1 MNLQP
6 LQLAF
11 EQNADAER
19 AEAMAAYMK
28 HNFTYYGIKS
38 PIRKAITSDFFKSFK
53 YLEMSEIEKGV
64 REMWSKNEREWHYAA
79 LDFLVLHKKKW
90 NEKSIQL
97 FEYLLL
103 RHSWWDSVDPL
114 AAHMVG
120 GYFKKYPENRLSIL
134 DKWMNSGN
142 MWLQRVCLIYQL
154 GYKKETDVEYL
165 REAILQLNQSKAF
178 FIQKAIGWA
187 LRQYAKVDPEFVL
200 RFVDVNELK
209 PLSKREAI
217 KNIMVNS

>member
-1 MNLQP
+1 MNIQP

-11 EQNADAER
+11 EQHADAER
-19 AEAMAAYMK
+19 ALAMAAYMK
-28 HNFTYYGIKS
+28 HNFKYYGIKS
-38 PIRKAITSDFFKSFK
+38 PIRKAITSEFFKPFK
-53 YLEMSEIEKGV
+53 DIEMKEIEKTV
-64 REMWSKNEREWHYAA
+64 KEMWAKNEREWHYAA
-79 LDFLVLHKKKW
+79 MDLLVLNKKKW

-103 RHSWWDSVDPL
+103 RNAWWDSVDL
-114 AAHMVG
+114 IAAHMVG
-120 GYFKKYPENRLSIL
+120 AYFKNYPENRTSIL
-134 DKWMNSGN
+134 DKWINSEN
-142 MWLQRVCLIYQL
+142 MWLQRVCLIFQL

-165 REAILQLNQSKAF
+165 REAILQLNHSKQF

-187 LRQYAKVDPEFVL
+187 LRQYAKVNPEFVL
-200 RFVDVNELK
+200 RFVEVNELK